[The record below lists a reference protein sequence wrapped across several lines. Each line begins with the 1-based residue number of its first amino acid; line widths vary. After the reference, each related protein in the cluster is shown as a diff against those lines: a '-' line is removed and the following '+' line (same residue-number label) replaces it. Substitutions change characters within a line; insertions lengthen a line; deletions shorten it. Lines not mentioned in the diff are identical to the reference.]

1 MNRRSDL
8 AGRAAAILGQTAGAQ
23 SAPAEVRTSAQ
34 PDQSERAE
42 PQHYETPQVR
52 KSAASQPRTRP
63 VRMTVELAPM
73 EHRALRRWCQET
85 AEELGVSEVAGA
97 EVVRTLLALLAD
109 DPALAK
115 RARAALRN
123 TGGNRRR

>member
-1 MNRRSDL
+1 
-8 AGRAAAILGQTAGAQ
+8 
-23 SAPAEVRTSAQ
+23 
-34 PDQSERAE
+34 
-42 PQHYETPQVR
+42 
-52 KSAASQPRTRP
+52 
-63 VRMTVELAPM
+63 MTVELAPM